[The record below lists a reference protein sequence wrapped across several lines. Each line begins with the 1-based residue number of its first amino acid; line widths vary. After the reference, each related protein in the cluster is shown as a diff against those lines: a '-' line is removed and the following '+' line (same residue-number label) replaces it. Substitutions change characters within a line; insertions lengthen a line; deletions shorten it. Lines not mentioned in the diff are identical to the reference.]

1 MRVISA
7 SVQRKCCASSNTSR
21 PSEHC
26 VLLKTQFRGIV
37 QSAYKVCVPVQKKK
51 KKRNYLPQ
59 QFKLQEICVAISLV
73 CGQSLKCVAQ
83 L

>member
-51 KKRNYLPQ
+51 KKETTCRSSSNYKKYASQYPWCAG
-59 QFKLQEICVAISLV
+59 KA
-73 CGQSLKCVAQ
+73 
-83 L
+83 